1 MVILTGREG
10 RGKPGSV
17 ESVRIACAQLAPQVG
32 DAEGNRRLAR
42 EGVREAIAA
51 GAQIVLLP
59 ELVTSGYVFE
69 SPEEARSLAQPADGP
84 ALADWA
90 EEAARAGTVVVGGF
104 AELGADGAVYNS
116 AAVVGPDGLIAVYR
130 KTHLW
135 DREKLCFEPGSE
147 PAPVVETPH
156 GRIGVAVC
164 YDLYFPE
171 LTRGLALAG
180 ADLVAVPANLP
191 LFPRPEGE
199 RPVEVA
205 LAQATAHV
213 SKVWVALCDRAGRE
227 RGVEWTGAS
236 CIVDPDGWLAAG
248 PVDGYGP
255 GTLSADCDLARSRTK
270 SWGERNDVVGDLR
283 PELYASARAA
293 SEPSRMASSSERG
306 ASRSPAS
313 AAP

>member
-1 MVILTGREG
+1 MT
-10 RGKPGSV
+10 
-17 ESVRIACAQLAPQVG
+17 SVRIACAQIAPAVG

-42 EGVREAIAA
+42 EALREATGA
-51 GAQIVLLP
+51 GARIVLLP

-69 SPEEARSLAQPADGP
+69 SEEEARALAIPVEE
-84 ALADWA
+84 LADWA
-90 EEAARAGTVVVGGF
+90 EEAARAEAVVVGGF
-104 AELGADGAVYNS
+104 AELGDDGAVYNS
-116 AAVVGPDGLIAVYR
+116 AAVFGPGGLVAVYR

-135 DREKLCFEPGSE
+135 DREKLCFEPG
-147 PAPVVETPH
+147 PQAAPVVETPF

-180 ADLVAVPANLP
+180 ADLIALPANLP

-199 RPVEVA
+199 RPVEIA

-213 SKVWVALCDRAGRE
+213 SKIWVAVCDRAGPE

-248 PVDGYGP
+248 PVDGYGE
-255 GTLSADCDLARSRTK
+255 GMLYADCDLGLAREK
-270 SWGERNDVVGDLR
+270 AWGERNDVREDMR
-283 PELYASARAA
+283 PELYASPRPA
-293 SEPSRMASSSERG
+293 SDPSRIASSSERG

-313 AAP
+313 SAP

>member
-1 MVILTGREG
+1 MTT
-10 RGKPGSV
+10 
-17 ESVRIACAQLAPQVG
+17 VRIACAQVAPRVG

-42 EGVREAIAA
+42 EALREGIAS
-51 GAQIVLLP
+51 GARIVVLP

-69 SPEEARSLAQPADGP
+69 SAAEARALALPAEE
-84 ALADWA
+84 LADWA
-90 EEAARAGTVVVGGF
+90 EEAAWGDAVVIGGF
-104 AELGADGAVYNS
+104 AELGEDGGVYNS
-116 AAVVGPDGLIAVYR
+116 AAVFAPDGLLAVYR

-135 DREKLCFEPGSE
+135 DREKLCFEPGGQS
-147 PAPVVETPH
+147 PPVVETPF

-180 ADLVAVPANLP
+180 ADLIAAPANLP

-199 RPVEVA
+199 RPVEIA

-213 SKVWVALCDRAGRE
+213 SKVWVAVCDRTGPE

-248 PVDGYGP
+248 PVEGYG
-255 GTLSADCDLARSRTK
+255 GGILSADCDFDRARDK
-270 SWGERNDVVGDLR
+270 AWGERNDVRDDLR
-283 PELYASARAA
+283 PELYPSPRPASD
-293 SEPSRMASSSERG
+293 PSRIASSSERG
-306 ASRSPAS
+306 ESRSPAS
-313 AAP
+313 SAP

>member
-1 MVILTGREG
+1 MQ
-10 RGKPGSV
+10 
-17 ESVRIACAQLAPQVG
+17 IACAQVAPVVG

-42 EGVREAIAA
+42 EALRAAIEA
-51 GAQIVLLP
+51 GARIVLLP

-69 SPEEARSLAQPADGP
+69 SAEEARGLAISVEE
-84 ALADWA
+84 LADWA
-90 EEAARAGTVVVGGF
+90 EEAARAEAVIVGGF
-104 AELGADGAVYNS
+104 AELGEDGAVYNS
-116 AAVVGPDGLIAVYR
+116 AAVFGPDGLLAVYG

-135 DREKLCFEPGSE
+135 DREKLCFEPGAE
-147 PAPVVETPH
+147 APPVLETPF

-180 ADLVAVPANLP
+180 ADLIALPANLP
-191 LFPRPEGE
+191 LFPRPDGE
-199 RPVEVA
+199 RPVEIA

-213 SKVWVALCDRAGRE
+213 NKVWVAVCDRAGPE

-248 PVDGYGP
+248 PVDGYGE
-255 GTLSADCDLARSRTK
+255 GILHADCDLALAREK
-270 SWGERNDVVGDLR
+270 AWGERNDVRKDLR
-283 PELYASARAA
+283 PELYASPRPA
-293 SEPSRMASSSERG
+293 SDPSRIASSSERG

-313 AAP
+313 SAP

>member
-17 ESVRIACAQLAPQVG
+17 ESVRIACAQLTPQVG

-69 SPEEARSLAQPADGP
+69 SAEEARSLAQPADGP

-90 EEAARAGTVVVGGF
+90 EEAARAGAVVVGGF

-147 PAPVVETPH
+147 PAHVVETPH

-199 RPVEVA
+199 RPVEIA